1 MNSSEQQENYHYAG
15 ESIIIDSAEATPESS
30 TAPSTPA
37 IEKSLAYSPEQQSSF
52 LQLYLCAAIIF
63 NLLLLFFNG
72 HSSDMGFWQNWVQ
85 QLSQNGY
92 DGFNGNYPPIFI
104 HWLYI
109 VGGIYNF
116 LGLPPEVNLHLKF
129 LTQIP
134 VIFSHM
140 ILIGIMFQ
148 LVKRY
153 AVDKLQFHAVL
164 LLTALNPALLLIGPI
179 WGQVDILPLV
189 PLTCA
194 LFISTSNRWR
204 VLSLPLFTL
213 ALLTKFQMIAFAPVF
228 GIIFFRHIKL
238 HLLGTLLS
246 LVTIAVVFLPY
257 IVAGHFVPA
266 FKFAYINVI
275 EQYGLSTMGAANI
288 WILLTGNATPDHLVL
303 FGANP
308 DSIAGAIF
316 KAKNFG
322 ILLFFL
328 VCLLVFLTGIYKHIK
343 RKNTHSVQSQLSE
356 ILFYAITC
364 SAAFF
369 TLLPAMH
376 ERYLLPAVVAALA
389 YYAVTPGRIF
399 YALGL
404 TFVCAFNVTMAHEI
418 KTTYIW
424 PAISYVILLILG
436 YNIVELATNNKSRII
451 IKDLVNRVIRI
462 PYLSAWL
469 LILLLPGTF
478 LYFYQRNV
486 IHQPIITEKRILLTE
501 RRPDYARQDFGSLQ
515 INKNVSGS
523 PISMAGKRY
532 GTGLGTH
539 ANSHIDYTLPENA
552 VGLSFVAGLDDKIES
567 ANVVFTV
574 LGDGRR
580 LWESPVIYGSE
591 RKLSETHIDVRGVRK
606 ISFKV
611 SAMGSNHGDH
621 ANWANIVVEL
631 E

>member
-1 MNSSEQQENYHYAG
+1 
-15 ESIIIDSAEATPESS
+15 
-30 TAPSTPA
+30 
-37 IEKSLAYSPEQQSSF
+37 
-52 LQLYLCAAIIF
+52 
-63 NLLLLFFNG
+63 
-72 HSSDMGFWQNWVQ
+72 MGFWQNWVQ

-104 HWLYI
+104 HWLCI
-109 VGGIYNF
+109 VAGIYDF
-116 LGLPPEVNLHLKF
+116 LEIPVEVNLYLKF

-134 VIFSHM
+134 VILFHM
-140 ILIGIMFQ
+140 TLIGIMFQ

-153 AVDKLQFHAVL
+153 AIDKLQFHAVL

-189 PLTCA
+189 PLICA
-194 LFISTSNRWR
+194 LIISASNRWR
-204 VLSLPLFTL
+204 VLSLPLYTL

-228 GIIFFRHIKL
+228 GIIFFRHIKQ
-238 HLLGTLLS
+238 HLIGALLS
-246 LVTIAVVFLPY
+246 LVTIGIVFLPY
-257 IVAGHFVPA
+257 IVAGNFVSA
-266 FKFAYINVI
+266 FKLAYINVI
-275 EQYGLSTMGAANI
+275 EQYGLTTMGAANI

-303 FGANP
+303 FGADP
-308 DSIAGAIF
+308 KSIAGIIF

-328 VCLLVFLTGIYKHIK
+328 VCLLVFLTGIYNQIK
-343 RKNTHSVQSQLSE
+343 GKNSHSIQSQLSE

-376 ERYLLPAVVAALA
+376 ERYLLPAVIAALA
-389 YYAVTPGRIF
+389 YYAVTPNRIF

-418 KTTYIW
+418 KTNYIW

-451 IKDLVNRVIRI
+451 IKDCVRRVIQI
-462 PYLSAWL
+462 PYLSIWL

-486 IHQPIITEKRILLTE
+486 IHHPVIAENRILLTE
-501 RRPDYARQDFGSLQ
+501 RRPDFARQDFGSLQ
-515 INKNVSGS
+515 INKNLSGS
-523 PISMAGKRY
+523 FLSMAGKRY
-532 GTGLGTH
+532 ATGLGTH
-539 ANSHIDYTLPENA
+539 ANSQIDYTLPENA
-552 VGLSFVAGLDDKIES
+552 ARLSFIAGLDDRIEFADVIFS
-567 ANVVFTV
+567 VW
-574 LGDGRR
+574 GDGRV
-580 LWESPVIYGSE
+580 LWESPVMYGYE
-591 RKLSETHIDVRGVRK
+591 RNLPETHIDVRGVRK

-611 SAMGSNHGDH
+611 SALDRNHNDH

-631 E
+631 ERDHPR

>member
-1 MNSSEQQENYHYAG
+1 MNSSEQQENYHHPE
-15 ESIIIDSAEATPESS
+15 ESAVIDSSEIKPELS
-30 TAPSTPA
+30 TSPSAPA
-37 IEKSLAYSPEQQSSF
+37 IKKSLAYNREQQSSF

-72 HSSDMGFWQNWVQ
+72 HTSDMGFWQNWVQ
-85 QLSQNGY
+85 QLSHNGY

-109 VGGIYNF
+109 VSGIYNF
-116 LGLPPEVNLHLKF
+116 LGWPAEVNLQLKF
-129 LTQIP
+129 FTQIP

-148 LVKRY
+148 LARRY
-153 AVDKLQFHAVL
+153 ALDKLQFHAVL
-164 LLTALNPALLLIGPI
+164 LLTALNPALFIIGPI

-189 PLTCA
+189 PLLCA
-194 LFISTSNRWR
+194 LLISVSHRWR
-204 VLSLPLFTL
+204 VLSLPLYTL

-228 GIIFFRHIKL
+228 GIIFFRHFKQ
-238 HLLGTLLS
+238 HLIGAALS
-246 LVTIAVVFLPY
+246 LITIGVVFLPY
-257 IVAGHFVPA
+257 IIAGNFVSA
-266 FKFAYINVI
+266 FKFAYVNVI
-275 EQYGLSTMGAANI
+275 EQYGLTTMGASNI

-303 FGANP
+303 FGADP
-308 DSIAGAIF
+308 DSIAGVIF

-328 VCLLVFLTGIYKHIK
+328 VCLLVFLTGIYNLIK
-343 RKNTHSVQSQLSE
+343 GKTADSTQGQLSE
-356 ILFYAITC
+356 TLFYAITC

-389 YYAVTPGRIF
+389 YYAVTPNRIF
-399 YALGL
+399 YVLGL

-424 PAISYVILLILG
+424 PAISYVILVILA
-436 YNIVELATNNKSRII
+436 YNILELATRNKSRVIVNA
-451 IKDLVNRVIRI
+451 LVQRVIHI
-462 PYLSAWL
+462 PYLSLWL
-469 LILLLPGTF
+469 LITLLSSTF

-486 IHQPIITEKRILLTE
+486 IHQPAITENRVLLTE

-515 INKNVSGS
+515 IDKNVSGGPLS
-523 PISMAGKRY
+523 IAGKRY
-532 GTGLGTH
+532 ATGLGTH
-539 ANSHIDYTLPENA
+539 ANSHIDYTLPDNA
-552 VGLSFVAGLDDKIES
+552 VRLSFVAGLDDKIES
-567 ANVVFTV
+567 ADVVFTV

-591 RKLSETHIDVRGVRK
+591 KTLPETHIDVRGIKK

-611 SAMGSNHGDH
+611 LALDRNHNDH
-621 ANWANIVVEL
+621 ANWANIVVAL